1 MSAAPQAQKLWVS
14 AVLDSSA
21 RYVAGFHMTD
31 SRPQQVSSVV
41 RELETIEQDL
51 VKAWVD
57 GDREAIGRVLAPDW
71 TVTGITGR
79 VMTKAQVMDEM
90 FAGTDRP
97 IAAMTVDDVAV
108 RVFGDAAVVTGRTVA
123 RGNSPGAAPVE
134 LRFTD
139 VFVRQD
145 GRWLAVASQGTPV
158 AR

>member
-1 MSAAPQAQKLWVS
+1 
-14 AVLDSSA
+14 
-21 RYVAGFHMTD
+21 
-31 SRPQQVSSVV
+31 
-41 RELETIEQDL
+41 
-51 VKAWVD
+51 
-57 GDREAIGRVLAPDW
+57 
-71 TVTGITGR
+71 
-79 VMTKAQVMDEM
+79 
-90 FAGTDRP
+90 
-97 IAAMTVDDVAV
+97 MTVDDVAV